1 MTLLRALLGVALA
14 FASAPLFAPVSA
26 QELRPKEVSG
36 RASVVDGDTLRIGL
50 AVVRLWGVDAP
61 EIETCRAATV
71 PMRPF
76 CGTPHAETSRQS
88 LERIAGTG
96 DIVCREVNR
105 DSFGQMMGE
114 CFAGR
119 VNIGVEQIR
128 SGNAV
133 GWPTYLRQDTQ
144 RSVAFNAAEAE
155 AKAARRGVWQ

>member
-1 MTLLRALLGVALA
+1 MPTMRSLLCAALLSLAL
-14 FASAPLFAPVSA
+14 SAPAPA

-61 EIETCRAATV
+61 EIDTCRAATV
-71 PMRPF
+71 PMKEF
-76 CGTPHAETSRQS
+76 CGTPQAEVSRQS

-96 DIVCREVNR
+96 DVVCREVNR

-133 GWPTYLRQDTQ
+133 GWPSYLRQDAQ